1 MATRHRPPGE
11 RQRCPARHGDLQQA
25 RLGDAGRDGH
35 PDRQEGDCSGRLLHR
50 GGLHPGQPDSVDGRG
65 RPDQHTPFGKGL
77 AEAITRAIGYD
88 TPHDEYVFVT
98 DTSTVRLT
106 RS

>member
-1 MATRHRPPGE
+1 MTIGAGPGL
-11 RQRCPARHGDLQQA
+11 DLS
-25 RLGDAGRDGH
+25 DI
-35 PDRQEGDCSGRLLHR
+35 
-50 GGLHPGQPDSVDGRG
+50 GRG
-65 RPDQHTPFGKGL
+65 CDDATGISPFGRGL